1 MKRSDISRRNF
12 GRQTLATV
20 MGAVA
25 LTTVGPAAAAPSA
38 EVWSRW
44 TKNDPNSSLTID
56 HSLWDNFTRQYI
68 SRGSNGVA
76 LVNYAGVAEAD
87 LAALDTYLRTLADTP
102 VSSLNQNEQYAYWFN
117 LYNALTVKIILD
129 HLPVR
134 SIRDID
140 ISPGLFSNGPWGAKL
155 MIIEGE
161 RLSLDDIEHRILRPI
176 WRDPRIHYGVNCA
189 SIGCPDLLAG
199 AFTADNVDSVLDQA
213 ATNFINHPR
222 GAQVKRGRLIVSS
235 IYDWFKADFG
245 DSDAGVIAHLRQY
258 AKPELAAQLE
268 GVTSIGGDDYD
279 WNLNAGSQ
287 QSSSIRNAPR
297 NRFS

>member
-76 LVNYAGVAEAD
+76 LVNYAGVAKAD

-279 WNLNAGSQ
+279 WSLNAGSQ
-287 QSSSIRNAPR
+287 QSSSIRNVPR
-297 NRFS
+297 NRLS

>member
-287 QSSSIRNAPR
+287 QSSSIRNVPR